1 VNSKRQTQ
9 TANMTKMRID
19 DRYLLVNVE
28 FI

>member
-1 VNSKRQTQ
+1 
-9 TANMTKMRID
+9 MTKMRID